1 MLNKLN
7 VYYNGWGE
15 SWLWGTLISS
25 TVATGRPII
34 SFEYSSEA
42 IRSGIEL
49 SSYLLPLNGLPLRQG
64 FPAHHMG
71 LPGPVYDALPDGWG
85 MLLMDRYFR
94 KIGMNPARIG

>member
-1 MLNKLN
+1 MLNRLH

-25 TVATGRPII
+25 TATTGRPII

-49 SSYLLPLNGLPLRQG
+49 SSYLLPLNGLPSDKAFL
-64 FPAHHMG
+64 
-71 LPGPVYDALPDGWG
+71 LTTWVYLVQST
-85 MLLMDRYFR
+85 MLYRMVGACY
-94 KIGMNPARIG
+94 